1 MPLVQ
6 MKEVFTPLKF
16 VGIKVYKSKEG
27 PAFIKIGN
35 KPRRKIFGKN
45 ADK

>member
-16 VGIKVYKSKEG
+16 IGIKLYKSKDG
-27 PAFIKIGN
+27 HTFIKVGN
-35 KPRRKIFGKN
+35 KPRKKIFG
-45 ADK
+45 